1 MSFRSTILRYV
12 FDTLLLRSVILRCVF
27 DTLPLRSVILRR
39 VFDMLPLRSVILRC
53 VFDTLP
59 LRNVILRRVFDMSCL
74 KIPCF
79 TSVVLEFFTTAPYI
93 NSEMCVL
100 RRVFDG
106 HCSQNTL
113 FSTNFRNGR
122 AKKTEKHEPEP
133 CFVQKARVFSVAEPC
148 GTRGAG

>member
-1 MSFRSTILRYV
+1 M
-12 FDTLLLRSVILRCVF
+12 
-27 DTLPLRSVILRR
+27 
-39 VFDMLPLRSVILRC
+39 
-53 VFDTLP
+53 
-59 LRNVILRRVFDMSCL
+59 
-74 KIPCF
+74 
-79 TSVVLEFFTTAPYI
+79 LEFFTTAPYI

-133 CFVQKARVFSVAEPC
+133 CFVQKAHVFSVAEPC
-148 GTRGAG
+148 GTGGDRGRQTTDSLHIYVRTPHRQAMFGEKLPKAALLGHPKLAKNPLCLGALDP